1 MLFGFHPGLVPLTKR
16 YIVQQLRE
24 AIHVAR
30 ELGLATLELACTEDM
45 AALGIPQVFGGEFME
60 TLLQARDLRFHV
72 RLFFGERSVDEV
84 AINDTSPRA
93 RAAYLRKLYNAIE
106 YFEHQR
112 PMQLYILTAGPKI
125 SDSAA
130 HVRSL
135 ITSLECLH
143 TMFPDLPLAIEN
155 GRRGTLLEQP
165 PDLLDFLNAYANVGL
180 VFDTGRAYQ
189 ASGFNRALFAQ
200 VLRAV
205 SRFSDRLV
213 EIHWKNLGPANPD
226 GVPLH
231 VPVERGVD
239 LPLVA
244 RQLGRNP
251 ALVHVIA
258 GVVTHIA
265 QLARDRRALAGYLSA
280 G

>member
-30 ELGLATLELACTEDM
+30 ELGLVTLELACTEDM
-45 AALGIPQVFGGEFME
+45 DALGLPQVFGGEFME
-60 TLLQARDLRFHV
+60 TLLQARDLRFHL

-84 AINDTSPRA
+84 GINDTSPRA
-93 RAAYLRKLYNAIE
+93 RAAYLRKLCNAVD
-106 YFEHQR
+106 YFERQR
-112 PMQLYILTAGPKI
+112 PMQLYVLTAGPKI
-125 SDSAA
+125 ADAA
-130 HVRSL
+130 SHLHSL
-135 ITSLECLH
+135 ITSLECVRTLY
-143 TMFPDLPLAIEN
+143 PDLPLAIEN
-155 GRRGTLLEQP
+155 GRRGTLLEQTP
-165 PDLLDFLNAYANVGL
+165 ELLDFLSAYPYAGL

-189 ASGFNRALFAQ
+189 AAGFSRDLFAH

-205 SRFSDRLV
+205 TRFSDRLV
-213 EIHWKNLGPANPD
+213 EIHWKNLGPTNPD

-244 RQLGRNP
+244 RLLGRNP

-258 GVVTHIA
+258 GATTHIA

-280 G
+280 A

>member
-1 MLFGFHPGLVPLTKR
+1 MLFGFRPGLVPLTKR

-45 AALGIPQVFGGEFME
+45 AALGLPQVFGGEFME
-60 TLLQARDLRFHV
+60 TVLQARDLRFHL

-93 RAAYLRKLYNAIE
+93 RAAYLRKLCNAIE
-106 YFEHQR
+106 YFERQR
-112 PMQLYILTAGPKI
+112 PMQLYVLTPGPRI
-125 SDSAA
+125 TDAA
-130 HVRSL
+130 SHLRSL

-143 TMFPDLPLAIEN
+143 TLYPDLPLAIEN

-165 PDLLDFLNAYANVGL
+165 PDLLDFLNAYPHVGF

-189 ASGFNRALFAQ
+189 AAGFNRDLFAQ

-205 SRFSDRLV
+205 ARFSDRLV
-213 EIHWKNLGPANPD
+213 EIHWKNVGPANPD

-239 LPLVA
+239 FPLVA
-244 RQLGRNP
+244 RHIGRNP

-258 GVVTHIA
+258 GAVTHLA
-265 QLARDRRALAGYLSA
+265 QLARDRRALAGFLSA
-280 G
+280 A